1 MKMTRIL
8 IFLLSATFLFSA
20 LTYQSIKLPKPFKN
34 DFKFIPSGLVKLDND
49 TLSVQS
55 FYILNHEVTNNEYQ
69 AFLKDCKEEIT
80 LAESKI
86 IEGNWSSEF
95 PYQMDNYSKYYFTHP
110 AYAQYPVVNV
120 TYIGAMHYCTWLETK
135 INSALN
141 GKGKV
146 EVRLPFHAE
155 LIRAAVGENMNNNF
169 AWKGNYL
176 RDIEK
181 GHIMCNFSMIPQEQM
196 TKDAAG
202 ELIIKKDLPVS
213 MTEITGADILAPSK
227 SYFPSEYGVYNL
239 NGNAAEMT
247 NENGLAVGGSW
258 HSYGYDVRIQSRMM
272 YEGSSTK
279 VGFRPVFT
287 IVAN

>member
-1 MKMTRIL
+1 MTKI
-8 IFLLSATFLFSA
+8 IISLLTSTFLVTAF
-20 LTYQSIKLPKPFKN
+20 TIGDIKLPKPFKS

-55 FYILNHEVTNNEYQ
+55 FYILDHEVTNSEYQ
-69 AFLKDCKEEIT
+69 AFLKDSKEGNT
-80 LAESKI
+80 LTESKI
-86 IEGNWSSEF
+86 IEGNCSSEF
-95 PYQMDNYSKYYFTHP
+95 PNQMDNYSKYYYTHP

-120 TYIGAMHYCTWLETK
+120 TFSGALNYCEWLETK
-135 INSALN
+135 INTALN

-146 EVRLPFHAE
+146 KVRLPFHAE
-155 LIRAAVGENMNNNF
+155 LIRAAVGDNLSKNF

-176 RDIEK
+176 RDLEK

-196 TKDAAG
+196 TKDSDG
-202 ELIIKKDLPVS
+202 KLIIKKDHPMS

-227 SYFPSEYGVYNL
+227 SYFPSEFGVYNL

-247 NENGLAVGGSW
+247 NENGISVGGSW

-287 IVAN
+287 IVAK

>member
-8 IFLLSATFLFSA
+8 IFLLSTTFLLTA
-20 LTYQSIKLPKPFKN
+20 LTNQDIKLPKPFKN
-34 DFKFIPSGLVKLDND
+34 NFKFIPSGLVKLDND

-55 FYILNHEVTNNEYQ
+55 FYILDHEVTNSEYQ
-69 AFLKDCKEEIT
+69 AFLSDSKEGNT
-80 LAESKI
+80 LIESKI

-95 PYQMDNYSKYYFTHP
+95 PYQMDKYSKYYFTHP

-120 TYIGAMHYCTWLETK
+120 TYIGAMHYCGWLETK
-135 INSALN
+135 INTALN
-141 GKGKV
+141 GKEKV
-146 EVRLPFHAE
+146 KVRLPFHAE
-155 LIRAAVGENMNNNF
+155 LIRAAVGDNMNKNF
-169 AWKGNYL
+169 AWNGNYL
-176 RDIEK
+176 RDREK

-196 TKDAAG
+196 TKDSAG
-202 ELIIKKDLPVS
+202 ELIIRKDHPVS
-213 MTEITGADILAPSK
+213 MSEITGVDILAPSK
-227 SYFPSEYGVYNL
+227 SYFPSEFGVYNL

-247 NENGLAVGGSW
+247 NETGIAVGGSW

-287 IVAN
+287 IVSN